1 MGQQNNLSSIKGGY
15 PGMAGRLP
23 TALNEKKRRGLDMLH
38 KSRDNPPKKPRFLII
53 MNRKF
58 IKGSG
63 LTKKYQI
70 NNNPFSSYLQ
80 GKNELKELNTDTRG
94 GQNNG

>member
-23 TALNEKKRRGLDMLH
+23 TALNAKKRRGLDMLH